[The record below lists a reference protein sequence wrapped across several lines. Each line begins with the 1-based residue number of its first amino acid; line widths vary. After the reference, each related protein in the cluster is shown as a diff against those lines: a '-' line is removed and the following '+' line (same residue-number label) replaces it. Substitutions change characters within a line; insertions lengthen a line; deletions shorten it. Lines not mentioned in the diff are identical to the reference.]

1 MHYDYKGIL
10 KCTLNKVFSTFAVKI
25 VVGVNR
31 NAVQDTLFLNGKTTL
46 SLVLKTLVLHGKIL
60 LMKFLFCVH
69 EILLKVCSANRAIRS
84 NCLENN
90 LTNVVNL

>member
-1 MHYDYKGIL
+1 ML
-10 KCTLNKVFSTFAVKI
+10 PV

-31 NAVQDTLFLNGKTTL
+31 NVVQDTPFLNGNTAL
-46 SLVLKTLVLHGKIL
+46 SLILKTLVPHGRIL

-69 EILLKVCSANRAIRS
+69 EILLKVCSANRAIRAIRS
-84 NCLENN
+84 NCLENY